1 MFSFSK
7 NKENEE
13 IIHPR
18 DVTESGFEK
27 TLMYLFVYIRLNK
40 DIFKCRIR
48 VGAFVIKKT
57 LTCAYLPYPKKACN
71 SFLDTL

>member
-1 MFSFSK
+1 MLQKTFFSKKRKCFLSQK

-40 DIFKCRIR
+40 
-48 VGAFVIKKT
+48 KT
-57 LTCAYLPYPKKACN
+57 
-71 SFLDTL
+71 FLNAG